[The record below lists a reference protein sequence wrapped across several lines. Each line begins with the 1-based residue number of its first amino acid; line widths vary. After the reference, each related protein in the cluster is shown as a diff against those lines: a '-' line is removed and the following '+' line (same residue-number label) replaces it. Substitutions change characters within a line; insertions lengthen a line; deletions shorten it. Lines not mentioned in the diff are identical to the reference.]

1 MKSAVSKDKP
11 IISRVR
17 NWLHGAWCNSR
28 SNEFWNLV
36 RQSLGNSQGRRESR
50 GGPGKSSKFKVY
62 LSNLLNMGIQNTT
75 TNRK

>member
-1 MKSAVSKDKP
+1 MSMKSAVSKDKP

-36 RQSLGNSQGRRESR
+36 RQSLGIKQPGPPREQR
-50 GGPGKSSKFKVY
+50 GPGEE
-62 LSNLLNMGIQNTT
+62 LSRAQERTNLLIIHSRRGN
-75 TNRK
+75 